1 MGKITINQLV
11 GAWFSTCAFWG
22 FLFFLSFFVIF
33 PPSVL
38 NESVH
43 VDYTQTH
50 THNASSSHTHTSPAL
65 KPVKRVFYLE
75 GILLVMCCRMM
86 GVRWWRDKALFDD
99 IPTAQ

>member
-1 MGKITINQLV
+1 ML
-11 GAWFSTCAFWG
+11 G
-22 FLFFLSFFVIF
+22 FLLVLFGGFSSFFVIF
-33 PPSVL
+33 PPSV
-38 NESVH
+38 

-50 THNASSSHTHTSPAL
+50 THNASSSHTHTSSAL